1 MRRRYTWKYLDKAM
15 SDKVLIPPE
24 AVNKP
29 DNHAMCCDVANQGET
44 VVVGYRRG
52 DICV

>member
-29 DNHAMCCDVANQGET
+29 DNHAMCCDVANQ

>member
-1 MRRRYTWKYLDKAM
+1 M

-29 DNHAMCCDVANQGET
+29 DNHAMRCDVANQGET